1 MDLQNFIQAA
11 SARQAQEILLGPDR
25 PIQFRI
31 GRDLIN
37 ASNRELT
44 VADSKSLIT
53 QILNEE
59 EKRYLYQDFKV
70 QGTKYLDGI
79 AFKFDFQVDFSGV
92 SGSLRFATDLKK
104 SWTFPQGVAES
115 LMRPQG
121 LHIIAGPRR
130 SGKSTAIADLLAQ
143 SKNKNRFIACFV
155 EDENNLL
162 SVQGNNIA
170 QFPIEQLGKNK
181 IPRSAD
187 VIVVDA
193 SSAEYCE
200 KALSLA
206 EEGYSVLLSLPFWNI
221 EMALERFLDLTE
233 GAFEAR
239 ARRLA
244 SVLQLAIGC
253 QLVPG
258 IETSFCGAFEMLSV
272 DSQAQKILR
281 SQEFSELARAMN
293 GGVDKPGMR
302 SMNQSLFQLLI
313 KRKIELKTA
322 FEFSP
327 NPEELDTILKKVG
340 I

>member
-170 QFPIEQLGKNK
+170 QFPIEQLGKIK
-181 IPRSAD
+181 FHVQPT
-187 VIVVDA
+187 
-193 SSAEYCE
+193 
-200 KALSLA
+200 LSL
-206 EEGYSVLLSLPFWNI
+206 STLLQWN
-221 EMALERFLDLTE
+221 T
-233 GAFEAR
+233 
-239 ARRLA
+239 
-244 SVLQLAIGC
+244 VKK
-253 QLVPG
+253 
-258 IETSFCGAFEMLSV
+258 LS
-272 DSQAQKILR
+272 R
-281 SQEFSELARAMN
+281 
-293 GGVDKPGMR
+293 
-302 SMNQSLFQLLI
+302 
-313 KRKIELKTA
+313 
-322 FEFSP
+322 
-327 NPEELDTILKKVG
+327 
-340 I
+340 